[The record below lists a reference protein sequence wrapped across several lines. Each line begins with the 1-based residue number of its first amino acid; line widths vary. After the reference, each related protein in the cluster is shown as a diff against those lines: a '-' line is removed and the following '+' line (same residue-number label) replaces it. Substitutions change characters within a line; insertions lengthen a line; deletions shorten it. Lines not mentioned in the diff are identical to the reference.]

1 MIQFQEEE
9 EIDIELP
16 LTEEEIQDKYDG
28 KIQKEMSGKTY
39 EVITDLF
46 RGSQNHLCST
56 FRINNSS
63 QYSIDLI
70 ETVFMSTFQLLL
82 VENQLLQKILLA
94 ILELLPLPALTKRQV
109 DSCIRQTKA

>member
-1 MIQFQEEE
+1 M
-9 EIDIELP
+9 
-16 LTEEEIQDKYDG
+16 TEEEIQDKYDG

-46 RGSQNHLCST
+46 RGKQNHLCTHLST
-56 FRINNSS
+56 FGI
-63 QYSIDLI
+63 YSIDLI

-94 ILELLPLPALTKRQV
+94 ILELLPLLALTKQQV
-109 DSCIRQTKA
+109 DSYIG

>member
-1 MIQFQEEE
+1 MVKFQEEE

-46 RGSQNHLCST
+46 RGTQNYLYLT
-56 FRINNSS
+56 FEI
-63 QYSIDLI
+63 Y
-70 ETVFMSTFQLLL
+70 
-82 VENQLLQKILLA
+82 
-94 ILELLPLPALTKRQV
+94 
-109 DSCIRQTKA
+109 